1 MMLSE
6 RCSITIPSV
15 LAVDNNH
22 DNLFLISYIIEA
34 LNCKCY
40 GEIDSTKV
48 LDLAVAK
55 IPDLILLDIVM
66 PDMSGFDVISQLKAN
81 LLTQNIPV
89 IAVTALSGLY
99 YQKKISIAGFEDYI
113 CKPFA
118 LDEFECKLTK
128 YLNLCLVYAA
138 AKIKH

>member
-6 RCSITIPSV
+6 SSITIPSV
-15 LAVDNNH
+15 LAADDNH
-22 DNLFLISYIIEA
+22 DNLFLISYLIEA

-40 GEIDSTKV
+40 GVIDSTKI

-66 PDMSGFDVISQLKAN
+66 PDMSGFEVISQLKAN

-99 YQKKISIAGFEDYI
+99 YQEKISSAGFNDYI
-113 CKPFA
+113 FKPFA
-118 LDEFECKLTK
+118 IDEFEYKLSK
-128 YLNLCLVYAA
+128 YLNLYLVQAA
-138 AKIKH
+138 A

>member
-6 RCSITIPSV
+6 KCSITVPSV
-15 LAVDNNH
+15 LAADDNH
-22 DNLFLISYIIEA
+22 DNLFLISYLIEA

-40 GEIDSTKV
+40 GLIDSTKI

-81 LLTQNIPV
+81 LLTRNIPV
-89 IAVTALSGLY
+89 IAVTGLSGLY
-99 YQKKISIAGFEDYI
+99 YQEKISNAGFEDYI

-118 LDEFECKLTK
+118 VDEFECKLSK
-128 YLNLCLVYAA
+128 YLNLNLVQAA
-138 AKIKH
+138 A

>member
-1 MMLSE
+1 MMLPES
-6 RCSITIPSV
+6 SITIPSV
-15 LAVDNNH
+15 LAADDNH
-22 DNLFLISYIIEA
+22 DNLFLISYLIEA

-40 GEIDSTKV
+40 GVIDSTKI

-66 PDMSGFDVISQLKAN
+66 PDMSGFEVISQLKTN

-99 YQKKISIAGFEDYI
+99 YQEKISSAGFNDYI
-113 CKPFA
+113 CKPFTI
-118 LDEFECKLTK
+118 DEFECKLSK
-128 YLNLCLVYAA
+128 YLNLYLVQAA
-138 AKIKH
+138 A

>member
-1 MMLSE
+1 MFYES
-6 RCSITIPSV
+6 SITIPSV
-15 LAVDNNH
+15 LAADNDH
-22 DNLFLISYIIEA
+22 DNLYLISYLIET
-34 LNCKCY
+34 LNYKCY

-48 LDLAVAK
+48 VDLAVAK

-66 PDMSGFDVISQLKAN
+66 PDMSGFEVISQLKAN

-99 YQKKISIAGFEDYI
+99 YQEKISSAGFDDYI

-118 LDEFECKLTK
+118 IDEFQDKLTK
-128 YLNLCLVYAA
+128 YLNLCQV
-138 AKIKH
+138 